1 MSTPIHHK
9 CWARRSR
16 VLPWSTQSGVG
27 RSSFGDGSSDSAPI
41 RPPLTTT
48 SRMIAWPSAAS
59 ICARCPEGQPA
70 NAGEASS
77 VAAVIDVSQI
87 LSSIALSLGGRHK
100 GRPHCRTGQRVGFEP
115 GVLAQAALV
124 TGAIAGGAWSP
135 ALAVAVRCT
144 LRGGC
149 GLSERRAGKQRDQR
163 ERGDKGFHDASPI
176 CTDDRPRVPAR
187 ATGRR
192 PVLSSQRGD
201 GAARSPDKLCFG
213 I

>member
-16 VLPWSTQSGVG
+16 VLPWSIQLGTG
-27 RSSFGDGSSDSAPI
+27 RSSFGGGSSDSAPI

-48 SRMIAWPSAAS
+48 SRMIARPSAAS

-87 LSSIALSLGGRHK
+87 LPSIVQPLSLGGRRK
-100 GRPHCRTGQRVGFEP
+100 GRPHRRTGHRVGFEP
-115 GVLAQAALV
+115 EVLAQVASV

-176 CTDDRPRVPAR
+176 CTDGRP
-187 ATGRR
+187 
-192 PVLSSQRGD
+192 
-201 GAARSPDKLCFG
+201 
-213 I
+213 